1 LYDTLYLLK
10 KVYFIS
16 GLGANRR
23 AFDFLDLSF
32 CEPVFI
38 EWIKPL
44 PKETLE
50 HYAVRLKEGIT
61 DPNPVVVGV
70 SFGGMLATEMAK
82 RDPSL
87 KAILISSSK
96 TAAEFPAYLRVGKY
110 LPVYKWLPPKMVKA
124 AGRLS
129 KNIVGP
135 KGKEEKKVFMQILK
149 DTDHTFTNW
158 ATEAILKWSN
168 KEVPQNVIHI
178 HGDADRLLP
187 YRLVKCN
194 HRIKGGTHLMIFD
207 KAKELSVLLKQLV
220 D

>member
-1 LYDTLYLLK
+1 VR

-44 PKETLE
+44 ANETLE
-50 HYAVRLKEGIT
+50 SYAMRLEEGIK
-61 DPNPVVVGV
+61 DSNPIVVGL
-70 SFGGMLATEMAK
+70 SFGGMLAAEMAK
-82 RDPSL
+82 RDSSL

-96 TAAEFPAYLRVGKY
+96 TAAEFPNYLRVGKY
-110 LPVYKWLPPKMVKA
+110 LPVYRWLPPKIVKA
-124 AGRLS
+124 AGRLTN
-129 KNIVGP
+129 NIVGP
-135 KGKEEKKVFMQILK
+135 KGKEEKKVFLQILN

-158 ATEAILKWSN
+158 AMDAILRWKN
-168 KEVPQNVIHI
+168 TEVPKNVIHI
-178 HGDADRLLP
+178 HGNADRLLP

-194 HRIKGGTHLMIFD
+194 HTIKGGTHLMIFD
-207 KAKELSVLLKQLV
+207 RAKEISVLLKQLIAE
-220 D
+220 